1 MSVISSTLRK
11 YAALEDG
18 EVMLQSILR
27 EAADELDRKDALIE
41 AIKFDMYNYDHRLTY
56 ESKNNQ
62 ESR

>member
-1 MSVISSTLRK
+1 MSVISATLRK
-11 YAALEDG
+11 YAELEDG
-18 EVMLQSILR
+18 EVMLRSILK